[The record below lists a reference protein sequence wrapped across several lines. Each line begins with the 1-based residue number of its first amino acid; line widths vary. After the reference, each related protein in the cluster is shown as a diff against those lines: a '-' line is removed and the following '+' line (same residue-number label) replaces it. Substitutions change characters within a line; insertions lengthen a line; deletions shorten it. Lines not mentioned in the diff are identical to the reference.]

1 MTLTLH
7 CALLL
12 VQSNGSAS
20 QDIELQAQELPSA
33 GTSKDTA
40 AEDHSHE
47 DDSFGELMIHQAIH
61 TIEYVLS
68 TVSHTASYLRLW
80 ALSLA
85 HSQLSEVLWS
95 RVLRIGLG
103 AEEGQYV
110 NSIILFFVFA
120 VWAFFTV
127 VILVLMEGLS
137 AFLHT
142 LRLHWYVCTRLLQKV
157 CAFLINKVSSEVRS
171 SEVSWEIR
179 NFLRRDSRDIFE
191 IEEIQMNSNNIL
203 SNRIIFN

>member
-1 MTLTLH
+1 MGELAFSIANTNETFADVTYVL
-7 CALLL
+7 
-12 VQSNGSAS
+12 QSNGSAS
-20 QDIELQAQELPSA
+20 QDIELQTQELSAA

-40 AEDHSHE
+40 ADDHGHNE
-47 DDSFGELMIHQAIH
+47 NSFSELMINQIIH

-85 HSQLSEVLWS
+85 HSQLSEVLWN

-103 AEEGQYV
+103 AEEDQYV
-110 NSIILFFVFA
+110 NSIILFAVFA
-120 VWAFFTV
+120 IWAFFTV

-142 LRLHWYVCTRLLQKV
+142 LRLHW
-157 CAFLINKVSSEVRS
+157 
-171 SEVSWEIR
+171 
-179 NFLRRDSRDIFE
+179 
-191 IEEIQMNSNNIL
+191 
-203 SNRIIFN
+203 

>member
-1 MTLTLH
+1 MKHSAFAYVTYV
-7 CALLL
+7 LL

-20 QDIELQAQELPSA
+20 QDIELQTQELPSA
-33 GTSKDTA
+33 GASKDTD
-40 AEDHSHE
+40 DHGHE
-47 DDSFGELMIHQAIH
+47 EDSFSELMIHQIIH

-85 HSQLSEVLWS
+85 HSQLSEVLWN

-103 AEEGQYV
+103 AEKDQYV
-110 NSIILFFVFA
+110 NSIVLFIVFA

-142 LRLHWYVCTRLLQKV
+142 LRLHWYIRRITLSQKAYV
-157 CAFLINKVSSEVRS
+157 F
-171 SEVSWEIR
+171 
-179 NFLRRDSRDIFE
+179 
-191 IEEIQMNSNNIL
+191 
-203 SNRIIFN
+203 

>member
-1 MTLTLH
+1 MKL
-7 CALLL
+7 AFADVARVSL

-20 QDIELQAQELPSA
+20 QDIELQPQELPNA

-40 AEDHSHE
+40 ADDHE
-47 DDSFGELMIHQAIH
+47 DDSFSELMIHQIIH

-85 HSQLSEVLWS
+85 HSQLSEVLWN

-103 AEEGQYV
+103 AEENQYV
-110 NSIILFFVFA
+110 NSIILFVVFA
-120 VWAFFTV
+120 IWAFFTV

-142 LRLHWYVCTRLLQKV
+142 LRLHWY
-157 CAFLINKVSSEVRS
+157 I
-171 SEVSWEIR
+171 
-179 NFLRRDSRDIFE
+179 
-191 IEEIQMNSNNIL
+191 
-203 SNRIIFN
+203 